1 MQTRADIRICL
12 SKRTKGIPVFVFV
25 RMHACLRA
33 CVQMHAQV
41 HDTREYVCAWVRACA
56 LLQTS
61 ADIRARLR
69 VHALNAVHA
78 VHALSVPASRVSS
91 LGRFVA

>member
-12 SKRTKGIPVFVFV
+12 SKRTKDMFVFV

-56 LLQTS
+56 LVKTS

-69 VHALNAVHA
+69 VHALNAMYA
-78 VHALSVPASRVSS
+78 VSAVPAARVSS
-91 LGRFVA
+91 LGRLVA